1 MKNIYLDIIE
11 KALSAYTL
19 ERIEDFISEV
29 LSEGLT
35 EHGFPRLCANIGI
48 MLAHG
53 RKTELTE
60 LFCEMLDICC
70 REIPVKKAANE
81 FSVREI
87 CCCLM
92 LLEEKR
98 TFPAERINQW
108 KKSIASI
115 DDPTTCY
122 TVVAHDTVTPLNN
135 WAAFGAVSE
144 FVRGKYCGID
154 TSEFVERQIASQIMS
169 FDENGMYKDPNCPMV
184 YDHVTRGLF
193 AMLLHFGYKG
203 TYEKVLRGYLGKS
216 ADLTLKMQSV
226 LGELPFGGRSN
237 QFLHTEGWVACLDEF
252 YASEF
257 SRQGDIEMAQKFKS
271 AAVSARNCM
280 LLWLNK
286 TPIRHIKNHYDTGSM
301 IGCEDYGYFNKYM
314 ITTASFAYCAY
325 LMADDS
331 VMPSVNDPKAECY
344 TAQTSR
350 DFHKLFIS
358 AGGYSLEYDLD
369 ADYHY
374 DANGLGRV
382 HKKDSPAAICLSVP
396 LPGENAEY
404 KTEHP
409 NPRPMS
415 LCCYYEDGN
424 CILCGADKSSVYT
437 VESTYADSDSA
448 SAEILC
454 CLSDKMTIR
463 EKTKASASGVTIVLD
478 STEDCGFMV
487 PVFSFDGS
495 NNTSISENG
504 NSISVEY
511 ENAVCIYSF
520 DGTASEYGDFY
531 NRNGKYRVYK
541 VNSKFLHIEI
551 NERI

>member
-1 MKNIYLDIIE
+1 
-11 KALSAYTL
+11 
-19 ERIEDFISEV
+19 
-29 LSEGLT
+29 
-35 EHGFPRLCANIGI
+35 
-48 MLAHG
+48 
-53 RKTELTE
+53 
-60 LFCEMLDICC
+60 
-70 REIPVKKAANE
+70 
-81 FSVREI
+81 
-87 CCCLM
+87 
-92 LLEEKR
+92 
-98 TFPAERINQW
+98 
-108 KKSIASI
+108 
-115 DDPTTCY
+115 
-122 TVVAHDTVTPLNN
+122 
-135 WAAFGAVSE
+135 
-144 FVRGKYCGID
+144 
-154 TSEFVERQIASQIMS
+154 
-169 FDENGMYKDPNCPMV
+169 
-184 YDHVTRGLF
+184 
-193 AMLLHFGYKG
+193 
-203 TYEKVLRGYLGKS
+203 
-216 ADLTLKMQSV
+216 
-226 LGELPFGGRSN
+226 
-237 QFLHTEGWVACLDEF
+237 
-252 YASEF
+252 
-257 SRQGDIEMAQKFKS
+257 MAQKFKS

-331 VMPSVNDPKAECY
+331 VKPSVNDPKAECY

-404 KTEHP
+404 QTEHP

-437 VESTYADSDSA
+437 VESTYANSDSA

-454 CLSDKMTIR
+454 RLSDKMTIR